1 MIEPTRNNGYR
12 YLEMVQQRKTAP
24 KFRVADLRLPVML
37 YQLRK
42 RSAGDAEL
50 SKDLNNAAALLFEG
64 KCIEAEAVLAAKLQT
79 K

>member
-1 MIEPTRNNGYR
+1 M
-12 YLEMVQQRKTAP
+12 
-24 KFRVADLRLPVML
+24 ADLRLPVML

-50 SKDLNNAAALLFEG
+50 SKDLKNASALLFEG